1 MTTVASIVEGDGEV
15 VALPVLLRRLAQWRG
30 ATGHVDVLPPIRVYK
45 DRFLNRP
52 EEFSRH
58 LKLAAAKCGDAGWI
72 LILFDADDDCP
83 AQKGSDVLA
92 RAQAIIPH
100 RRVAVVLANR
110 EYEAWFIAAAESL
123 NGCRGFQC
131 GAKDAT
137 LDPEIGR
144 NAKGW
149 IRDHMPAGYG
159 ETTDQAA
166 FSARFDLAL
175 AHQRSRSFRKLC
187 SEWDQH
193 AGATLENRAAAFG
206 E

>member
-1 MTTVASIVEGDGEV
+1 MTAVASIVEGDGEV
-15 VALPVLLRRLAQWRG
+15 AALPVLLRRLSQWRG
-30 ATGHVDVLPPIRVYK
+30 AADYVDVLTPIRVYK

-58 LKLAAAKCGDAGWI
+58 LKLAAAKCGDAGWV

-83 AQKGSDVLA
+83 AQKGAAVLA
-92 RAQAIIPH
+92 QAQAIIPH

-123 NGCRGFQC
+123 NGCRDF
-131 GAKDAT
+131 KYRDTDASI
-137 LDPEIGR
+137 DAEKPR

-149 IRDHMPAGYG
+149 MRERMPAGYG
-159 ETTDQAA
+159 ETTDQPA
-166 FSARFDLAL
+166 FTALFDLEL

-187 SEWDQH
+187 SEWDKI
-193 AGATLENRAAAFG
+193 AVNALT
-206 E
+206 

>member
-15 VALPVLLRRLAQWRG
+15 AALPVLLRRLASWRSP
-30 ATGHVDVLPPIRVYK
+30 ANNVDVLTPIRVYK

-83 AQKGSDVLA
+83 ATKGSDVLA
-92 RAQAIIPH
+92 QAQAVVPH

-123 NGCRGFQC
+123 NGYRGFRYHVQ
-131 GAKDAT
+131 DASV
-137 LDPEIGR
+137 DPEGPR

-149 IRDHMPAGYG
+149 VRDHMPGSYG
-159 ETTDQAA
+159 ETTDQPA
-166 FSARFDLAL
+166 FSQRFDMAL
-175 AHQRSRSFRKLC
+175 AHERSRSFRKLC
-187 SEWDQH
+187 SEWDKN
-193 AGATLENRAAAFG
+193 AMSA
-206 E
+206 

>member
-15 VALPVLLRRLAQWRG
+15 RALPVLLRRLAQWRG
-30 ATGHVDVLPPIRVYK
+30 PADYVEVLHPIRVQK

-58 LKLAAAKCGDAGWI
+58 LQLAAAKCGDAGWV

-83 AQKGSDVLA
+83 AEKGATVLA
-92 RAQAIIPH
+92 NAQAIIPH
-100 RRVAVVLANR
+100 RRIAVVLANR

-131 GAKDAT
+131 DAQDVRP
-137 LDPEIGR
+137 DPEVPR

-149 IRDHMPAGYG
+149 VRDRMPGGYG
-159 ETTDQAA
+159 ETTDQPA
-166 FSARFDLAL
+166 FSQKFGLAL
-175 AHQRSRSFRKLC
+175 AHERSRSFRKLC
-187 SEWDQH
+187 SEWDRK
-193 AGATLENRAAAFG
+193 ALKTSI
-206 E
+206 

>member
-1 MTTVASIVEGDGEV
+1 MTAVASIVEGDGEV
-15 VALPVLLRRLAQWRG
+15 AALPVLLRRLSQWRG
-30 ATGHVDVLPPIRVYK
+30 PADHVVEVLTPIRVYK

-52 EEFSRH
+52 DEFSRH
-58 LKLAAAKCGDAGWI
+58 LQLAAAKCGDVGWV

-83 AQKGSDVLA
+83 AEKGPTVLE

-131 GAKDAT
+131 REEDV
-137 LDPEIGR
+137 LVEPETPR

-149 IRDHMPAGYG
+149 VRDHMPAGYG
-159 ETTDQAA
+159 ETTDQPA
-166 FSARFDLAL
+166 FSARFDLDL

-187 SEWDQH
+187 SEWDKNA
-193 AGATLENRAAAFG
+193 AGAST
-206 E
+206 

>member
-1 MTTVASIVEGDGEV
+1 MMAVASIVEGEGEV
-15 VALPVLLRRLAQWRG
+15 AALPLLLRRLARWRSP
-30 ATGHVDVLPPIRVYK
+30 ARAVNVLPPIRVYK

-58 LKLAAAKCGDAGWI
+58 LKLAAAKCGEAGWI

-83 AQKGSDVLA
+83 AHKGVAVLA
-92 RAQAIIPH
+92 QAQAVIAH

-123 NGCRGFQC
+123 DGCRGFQSH
-131 GAKDAT
+131 AEDAQI
-137 LDPEIGR
+137 DPEIPR

-149 IRDHMPAGYG
+149 VRERMPAGAGYG
-159 ETTDQAA
+159 ETTDQPA
-166 FSARFDLAL
+166 FTAKFDLSM

-187 SEWDQH
+187 AEWDKNTV
-193 AGATLENRAAAFG
+193 AELA
-206 E
+206 

>member
-1 MTTVASIVEGDGEV
+1 MMAVASIVEGDGEV
-15 VALPVLLRRLAQWRG
+15 AALPVLLRRLGQWRG
-30 ATGHVDVLPPIRVYK
+30 TRGHVDVLPPIRVYK

-83 AQKGSDVLA
+83 AKKGATVLA
-92 RAQAIIPH
+92 QAQAIIPH

-123 NGCRGFQC
+123 NGCRGFQSH
-131 GAKDAT
+131 ANDA
-137 LDPEIGR
+137 LVDPEIPR

-149 IRDHMPAGYG
+149 VRERMPAGYG
-159 ETTDQAA
+159 ETTDQPA
-166 FSARFDLAL
+166 FSTRFDLDL

-187 SEWDQH
+187 SEWDNNTI
-193 AGATLENRAAAFG
+193 AEFSA
-206 E
+206 